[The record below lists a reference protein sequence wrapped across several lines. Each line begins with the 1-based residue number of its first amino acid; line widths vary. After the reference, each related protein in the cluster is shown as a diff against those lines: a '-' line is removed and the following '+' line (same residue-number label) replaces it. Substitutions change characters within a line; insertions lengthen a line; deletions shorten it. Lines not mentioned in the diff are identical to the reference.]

1 MHECVAPILWRNSKF
16 QETWNLWEIHLDA
29 CMWRNFLLLCF
40 FLHTNFVY
48 MKINKCLFCLMS
60 NFWQRYVEIERE
72 CVWEYGKANK
82 TRQEEREIERENGA
96 ADCVQI
102 NNNRWGKSQE
112 KGWHVTLFYI
122 DIKHANVD
130 NVNDTISM
138 RIRYQWLS
146 MCTHTHVHRHRHRS
160 MHCTISNGCS

>member
-1 MHECVAPILWRNSKF
+1 MH
-16 QETWNLWEIHLDA
+16 A
-29 CMWRNFLLLCF
+29 CERICCLCF
-40 FLHTNFVY
+40 FSFKHTHTNCVY
-48 MKINKCLFCLMS
+48 LEINKCLFCLMS
-60 NFWQRYVEIERE
+60 NFGNDMWKLRERE
-72 CVWEYGKANK
+72 KERRRKWDEAEKWE
-82 TRQEEREIERENGA
+82 TERESERKNGA

-102 NNNRWGKSQE
+102 NNNRCGKSQE

-146 MCTHTHVHRHRHRS
+146 MCTQTHRINALQHIYVERLFIDAEKS
-160 MHCTISNGCS
+160 ISNSSDSHCLKYICDH